1 MTAKEHLP
9 LPIAVSM
16 TARNEAHNLPR
27 SLGSV
32 RDWVQEIVIVV
43 NDCADGTQD
52 VARSYGAR
60 VIEHPWEGYRDQK
73 RFALSQV
80 TAPWVLAL
88 DADEEVSDNLRHE
101 IHHFFR
107 GDHER
112 YAGAMFPRKVW
123 FMGRWITHGDW
134 YPDWSLRLFRQGRGQ
149 WEGSPE
155 HDKIVL
161 QGECQR
167 LRGEL
172 HHYSNP
178 TLLNHMDKIGVF
190 SDYFLQRQIAK
201 GRRWSAF
208 ETVFRPWWRFF
219 RAYVLRRGFL
229 DGYPGYYIAKATAFA
244 TLVRYSRLYEHEK
257 AGTSGKT

>member
-1 MTAKEHLP
+1 
-9 LPIAVSM
+9 M

-32 RDWVQEIVIVV
+32 ADWVQEIVVVV
-43 NDCADGTQD
+43 NDCTDGTGEI
-52 VARSYGAR
+52 ARGFGAR

-73 RFALSQV
+73 RFALAQV

-88 DADEEVSDNLRHE
+88 DADEEVSPALRE
-101 IHHFFR
+101 DIFRFFE
-107 GDHER
+107 GDHEKF
-112 YAGAMFPRKVW
+112 AGAMFPRKVR
-123 FMGRWITHGDW
+123 FLGRWITHGDW
-134 YPDWSLRLFRQGRGQ
+134 YPDWSLRLFRRGSGS

-161 QGECQR
+161 EGAVKK
-167 LRGEL
+167 LRNDL

-178 TLLNHMDKIGVF
+178 TLLGHVDKIGIF

-201 GRRWSAF
+201 GRRWSLA

-244 TLVRYSRLYEHEK
+244 TLVRYSRLYEHER
-257 AGTSGKT
+257 AAPPASRP